1 MTSPA
6 VLRDVPSALHTP
18 RLLMRCPQPGDGA
31 AVHAAVVSTLTAL
44 RQFPASLPWAMAE
57 PTEAAS
63 ELFCRTG
70 QADYL
75 LRKAMPMLLLLHGS
89 PVCIGSCGLHG
100 LDWSVPRCEAGFWL
114 RCGHTGQGLAT
125 EALTALTRFGLD
137 VLGMRRIQD
146 LPDDA
151 NLASS
156 RVCERAGYALEGV
169 LRHERAAPGGQL
181 RHTRVYAITG

>member
-1 MTSPA
+1 MTSPP

-31 AVHAAVVSTLTAL
+31 AVHAAVVDTLAAL

-57 PTEAAS
+57 PSVAAS
-63 ELFCRTG
+63 EQFCRTA
-70 QADYL
+70 QADFL
-75 LRKAMPMLLLLHGS
+75 LRRNLPMLLFLHGS
-89 PVCIGSCGLHG
+89 TQCIGSCGLHG
-100 LDWSVPRCEAGFWL
+100 LDWTVPRCEAGYWL
-114 RCGHTGQGLAT
+114 RSGHTGQGLAT
-125 EALTALTRFGLD
+125 ETLNALTRLGLD
-137 VLGMRRIQD
+137 VLGMRRIQA

-156 RVCERAGYALEGV
+156 RVCERASYALEGV
-169 LRHERAAPGGQL
+169 LRHERADPDGRL